1 MSEKT
6 SDMGKACD
14 KWLADR
20 GFPKLTFQQSN
31 SAQVALAL
39 LRKQRQAEVKLE
51 RMVEEIE
58 EGQE

>member
-1 MSEKT
+1 MTAKT
-6 SDMGKACD
+6 TDMGKACD

-31 SAQVALAL
+31 AAQAALAR
-39 LRKQRQAEVKLE
+39 LRKQRLAETNLE
-51 RMVEEIE
+51 RMAEEIE